1 MKMAGAHPRPQSSVD
16 ERVFI
21 VLKYTETGKCSGNSQ
36 VSKAVSE
43 SEDTVQTNNDGQ
55 LQQVC
60 PLWFKFEQKRRQ

>member
-36 VSKAVSE
+36 KVSKAVSE
-43 SEDTVQTNNDGQ
+43 SEDTV
-55 LQQVC
+55 
-60 PLWFKFEQKRRQ
+60 